1 MNTRRRRNPAP
12 PRTDAGNR
20 ITLYRVAISKVERLM
35 NLVIAL
41 LSTRQFLT
49 AERIRVSVAG
59 YEDSASDEAFSRMFE
74 RDKNE
79 LRDLGIPL
87 EVGPVSRYSGQ
98 EGYRINRDAYEL
110 PDIDLTS
117 EEAAAVAVA
126 VQLWESPELAAA
138 ADGALLKLRAAGIH
152 VEPDAAPASVPAV
165 PARTRGSEAALGK
178 LLTAVDAGR
187 AVRFEHRISH
197 GAPYLLRDVEPWGVV
212 THHGRWY
219 LVGFDRDRDDVRTFR
234 LSRIGNE
241 VTAYGPA
248 NAVRKPDGV
257 DLRAIVAQVT
267 VGSPVTG
274 SATVWVADG
283 RGQEIRRRGAIMEDR
298 EIGGRA
304 GTIVEVPIRSR
315 DWLAR
320 LITGLGPDALVLA
333 PADLRADVIDRLR
346 SVLERTEVSA

>member
-1 MNTRRRRNPAP
+1 
-12 PRTDAGNR
+12 
-20 ITLYRVAISKVERLM
+20 M

-49 AERIRVSVAG
+49 AERIRDSVAG
-59 YEDSASDEAFSRMFE
+59 YEDSVSDEAFSRMFE

-87 EVGPVSRYSGQ
+87 ETGPVGRYSGQ

-126 VQLWESPELAAA
+126 VQLWESPELATAA
-138 ADGALLKLRAAGIH
+138 EGALLKLRAAGVH
-152 VEPDAAPASVPAV
+152 VEPDAALASVPAV

-178 LLTAVDAGR
+178 LLAAIDAGR
-187 AVRFEHRISH
+187 AVRFEHRVSH
-197 GAPYLLRDVEPWGVV
+197 SAPYLMRDVEPWGVV

-219 LVGFDRDRDDVRTFR
+219 LVGHDRDRDAVRTFR
-234 LSRIGNE
+234 LSRIGE
-241 VTAYGPA
+241 DVTAYGPE

-257 DLRAIVAQVT
+257 DLRKIVGEVT
-267 VGSPVTG
+267 GAAPVTG

-283 RGQEIRRRGAIMEDR
+283 RGQEIRRLGAIVEER
-298 EIGGRA
+298 VVGGRSGA
-304 GTIVEVPIRSR
+304 IVEVPVRSR

-333 PADLRADVIDRLR
+333 PAELRADVIDRLR
-346 SVLERTEVSA
+346 SVLERTEVGA